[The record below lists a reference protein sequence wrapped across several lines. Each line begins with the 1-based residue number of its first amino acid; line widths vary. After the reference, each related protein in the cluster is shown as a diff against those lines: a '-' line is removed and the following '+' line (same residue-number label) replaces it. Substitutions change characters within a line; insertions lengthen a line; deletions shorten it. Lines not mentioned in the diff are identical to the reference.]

1 MASFKAHMAFGIF
14 TAFGWT
20 FLLFTL
26 SLISIWLMPLVVFLT
41 VIGSFLPDLDSDTGL
56 PLKILLTI
64 FSILVS
70 CFVGL
75 FLFISDKYQFTTS
88 VIFFFLSYGFS
99 YFVIGGIIKKVTRH
113 RGIFHSIPSVI
124 LSILLPLTCLNYFSL
139 NQEVKMILSISIGIG
154 YLSHLILDEMNS
166 LVNLEGVPFVPK
178 RSLGSALKLY
188 SNQWKITLM
197 VYSAVILLFMKNWE
211 IINSF
216 YLNILLRK

>member
-41 VIGSFLPDLDSDTGL
+41 IIGSFLPDLDSDTGL

-75 FLFISDKYQFTTS
+75 FLFI
-88 VIFFFLSYGFS
+88 
-99 YFVIGGIIKKVTRH
+99 
-113 RGIFHSIPSVI
+113 
-124 LSILLPLTCLNYFSL
+124 
-139 NQEVKMILSISIGIG
+139 
-154 YLSHLILDEMNS
+154 
-166 LVNLEGVPFVPK
+166 
-178 RSLGSALKLY
+178 
-188 SNQWKITLM
+188 
-197 VYSAVILLFMKNWE
+197 
-211 IINSF
+211 
-216 YLNILLRK
+216 